1 MRKHGLESLLSDPVS
16 RAVRRC
22 HRVAHSDTICVV
34 VAPPS
39 NAREQKKAETRA
51 RILACAHELF
61 SEHGFDATTLED
73 ICAAV
78 SVSKRTFF
86 RYFPDKESLVFP
98 NRDKRR
104 ERFVELL
111 AAAPDCEAPFDTFR
125 RVTRLF
131 AAEYVDNREQLLAA
145 QTLIASSTALLAREA
160 AIDREWEQD
169 IAALFMNRIPPG
181 AASQRRAEILAGAMM
196 GTVRATMRHWYAMG
210 GGDDLERLGHEALDA
225 LEAGFGVD

>member
-1 MRKHGLESLLSDPVS
+1 MPAQCG
-16 RAVRRC
+16 
-22 HRVAHSDTICVV
+22 VATRWHIASTICVV
-34 VAPPS
+34 VAPTT

-61 SEHGFDATTLED
+61 HEHGFDATTLED

-104 ERFVELL
+104 VRFVELL
-111 AAAPDCEAPFDTFR
+111 GAAPKHEAPFDTFR

-131 AAEYVDNREQLLAA
+131 AAEYSNHRDQLIAA
-145 QTLIASSTALLAREA
+145 QKLIASSTALLAREA

-169 IAALFMNRIPPG
+169 IATLFTNRLPPD
-181 AASQRRAEILAGAMM
+181 APSQRRADILAGAMM
-196 GTVRATMRHWYAMG
+196 GTVRATMRHWYATG
-210 GGDDLERLGHEALDA
+210 GGDNLEQLGHEALDA
-225 LEAGFGVD
+225 LEAGFGVE